1 MLQVPDLNPNT
12 PPDHTQ
18 STTSSSA
25 FITCSPQPSPESIV
39 DAYAVS
45 PQAMP
50 RREEAC
56 AIVPRIDGTRL
67 SLLLGRHHG
76 GADGRGEDEGAA
88 RQSPGGGP
96 YSARGDPGRRHSP
109 GEAKAQKPR
118 PENWKTKPCKNLAMH
133 GVCA

>member
-1 MLQVPDLNPNT
+1 
-12 PPDHTQ
+12 
-18 STTSSSA
+18 
-25 FITCSPQPSPESIV
+25 
-39 DAYAVS
+39 
-45 PQAMP
+45 MP

-67 SLLLGRHHG
+67 SLLLGRHYG
-76 GADGRGEDEGAA
+76 GGDGRRDDEGGRLRPPCQPA
-88 RQSPGGGP
+88 GGP
-96 YSARGDPGRRHSP
+96 HSAWRDPDHRQSP